1 MNYHVPVVDKDPEPA
16 LQISSQDERRRVE
29 RQQRKVYRQL
39 ARFLCL
45 AIIQE
50 GIMLEQHVFRYIGK
64 GKAEVYRRER
74 KSSVLKD
81 AGAKENGKN
90 VADQSPN
97 SSNDD

>member
-1 MNYHVPVVDKDPEPA
+1 
-16 LQISSQDERRRVE
+16 
-29 RQQRKVYRQL
+29 
-39 ARFLCL
+39 
-45 AIIQE
+45 
-50 GIMLEQHVFRYIGK
+50 MLEQHVFRYIGK